1 MKMNDLRRGL
11 CLLAALMMLA
21 ASVPV
26 SAFAQELPAT
36 VHADAAEPQAAPAA
50 ENNAAQG
57 VPVNETNFPDPAF
70 RAWLL
75 RPENL
80 NGAGADGLLTD
91 AELQAVTVMDVSN
104 QGIASLQGIG
114 YFTQLESLV
123 SRRSGAGLDADPQT
137 QITKA
142 KGRYPSGIPALSLP
156 LQFEKAGRL
165 SPPWGQGPARPSA
178 RACPGCTA
186 RSHHP
191 APCPASRSP
200 A

>member
-36 VHADAAEPQAAPAA
+36 VHADAAELQAAPAA

-57 VPVNETNFPDPAF
+57 VLVNETNFPDPAF

-80 NGAGADGLLTD
+80 NGAGADGLLAD

-114 YFTQLESLV
+114 YFTQLESLNC
-123 SRRSGAGLDADPQT
+123 RGNQLTELDVNANQT
-137 QITKA
+137 LKSLNASDNRLTSLTV
-142 KGRYPSGIPALSLP
+142 RLP
-156 LQFEKAGRL
+156 LLIAAGAAAFAGVLALAWTLIRK
-165 SPPWGQGPARPSA
+165 PK
-178 RACPGCTA
+178 
-186 RSHHP
+186 
-191 APCPASRSP
+191 
-200 A
+200 